1 MNEIPDDHPRAD
13 SLNIRHRLIDG
24 MHQNIVAEAGLIAHG
39 RGEAFDYLLGE
50 KTHSFAIRAIEAA
63 AATLYLA
70 DNPIISVNGNV
81 AVLCPDDLIL
91 FSRQSGIQLEV
102 NLFYRSE
109 KRLQAL
115 ADHFATLGFQDM
127 LGLDPEYYDKIKQL
141 NSARRI
147 VDTRG
152 IFKADVVLVSLEDG
166 DRTEHLIKQG
176 KKVLTIDLNPLS
188 RTARMANI
196 TIIDNV
202 IRVIPLLRR
211 SFSRIKDKDDATA
224 LLRGYDNKEIVQS
237 SLETICQHFKQ

>member
-1 MNEIPDDHPRAD
+1 MYEIPDDHPRAD

-24 MHQNIVAEAGLIAHG
+24 MHHNIVAEAGLIAHG

-102 NLFYRSE
+102 NLFYRSQ

-237 SLETICQHFKQ
+237 SLETMCRHFKQ